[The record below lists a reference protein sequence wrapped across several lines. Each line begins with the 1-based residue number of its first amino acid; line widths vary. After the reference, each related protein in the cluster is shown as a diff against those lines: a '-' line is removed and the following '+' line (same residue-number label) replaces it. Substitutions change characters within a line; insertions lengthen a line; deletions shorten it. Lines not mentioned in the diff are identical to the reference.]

1 MLRPHNQVESNH
13 TTQSLVTHCTD
24 NLFGINDP
32 YQPQF
37 HVNRWATG
45 PRELKTPGQGSISAI
60 AMLQHSW
67 EAAIAACPV
76 LRYSCPGANLGV
88 RLRGTD
94 SLYRLKDWP
103 DPVFQHLP
111 TYLDYVIVV
120 GTRHRCSCFGW
131 VALLEQGLRHGWRRQ
146 VFLRADS
153 QEYQAYVFFSPFT
166 APGGRR
172 PQHRWSCPQRLF
184 R

>member
-120 GTRHRCSCFGW
+120 GTRHQMQLLRLGCTFGTRSAPW
-131 VALLEQGLRHGWRRQ
+131 LEASSFPSRR
-146 VFLRADS
+146 
-153 QEYQAYVFFSPFT
+153 
-166 APGGRR
+166 
-172 PQHRWSCPQRLF
+172 
-184 R
+184 

>member
-60 AMLQHSW
+60 AIFGQPS
-67 EAAIAACPV
+67 
-76 LRYSCPGANLGV
+76 SCGLENSIIFIDLSHFA
-88 RLRGTD
+88 
-94 SLYRLKDWP
+94 
-103 DPVFQHLP
+103 
-111 TYLDYVIVV
+111 VV
-120 GTRHRCSCFGW
+120 GFCST
-131 VALLEQGLRHGWRRQ
+131 
-146 VFLRADS
+146 D
-153 QEYQAYVFFSPFT
+153 
-166 APGGRR
+166 
-172 PQHRWSCPQRLF
+172 
-184 R
+184 